1 MREKRKKKNIKK
13 EKRKEGK
20 EKYRCTQEEII
31 QGSRKPRL
39 HVDSMDSKNV
49 PVGHE

>member
-1 MREKRKKKNIKK
+1 MREKRKKKKNK
-13 EKRKEGK
+13 KRKGGK